1 MADDS
6 RTTLRLAIATGVLA
20 VLGTVAAGAVK
31 GIADVELAKR
41 KLNADLLML
50 ALQSGSPQERL
61 QSLQFM
67 VETRLISEKSIA
79 AGLDEYVKKHQ
90 ADPAS
95 IPQFKQVTATEPLP
109 PVVENARIFLLAD
122 REETTKQFPELRA
135 ALVKAGFKVLG
146 DKVLA
151 SDPSRPEHPEVRFFN
166 SEDARQAEQL
176 AVFMRARLGNNA
188 VVAKQ
193 YDDRSAR
200 PGYVELWMGK
210 K

>member
-6 RTTLRLAIATGVLA
+6 RNTLRLAIATGVLA

-31 GIADVELAKR
+31 GIVDVQLAKR
-41 KLNADLLML
+41 KLSSDLLML

-67 VETRLISEKSIA
+67 VETQLISEKSIA
-79 AGLDEYVKKHQ
+79 DGLDQYVKTHR
-90 ADPAS
+90 ANPS
-95 IPQFKQVTATEPLP
+95 LIPQFKQVTGSEPLP
-109 PVVENARIFLLAD
+109 PVVENARIFLLAGWKD
-122 REETTKQFPELRA
+122 AARQFPELRS

-146 DKVLA
+146 DELLIG
-151 SDPSRPEHPEVRFFN
+151 DPSRPDYPEIRFFN

-176 AVFMRARLGNNA
+176 AVFMRARLRNNA

-193 YDDRSAR
+193 YDDQSAK
-200 PGYVELWMGK
+200 PGYVEVWIGK